1 MHDRAFLDAILW
13 VQEEGS
19 EELPHGIKLCEA
31 IMNLAFLDDFGV
43 NLSGLGAAKDSLD
56 HKGVD
61 DNLVWAA
68 GPCTGDAPK

>member
-1 MHDRAFLDAILW
+1 MQDRAFLDAILW

-31 IMNLAFLDDFGV
+31 IMTLSFIDDFGV
-43 NLSGLGAAKDSLD
+43 NLTGLEENSKLDS
-56 HKGVD
+56 KGVD

-68 GPCTGDAPK
+68 GPCTSDAPK